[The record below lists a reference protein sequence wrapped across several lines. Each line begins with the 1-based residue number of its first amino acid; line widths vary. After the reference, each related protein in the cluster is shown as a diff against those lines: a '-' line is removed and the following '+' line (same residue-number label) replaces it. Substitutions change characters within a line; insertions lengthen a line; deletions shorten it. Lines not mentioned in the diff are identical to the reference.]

1 MTAMIQQATTTPAT
15 KETIQVVRN
24 NDIHQLAMIAFQN
37 QLRLLNYSPN
47 TFSSYISWFGI
58 FLRYFPNQRPSK
70 ITKDAILQFL
80 LQYRNR
86 PGWSASGQN
95 QLINSIKFFY
105 EKVCRQPA
113 LVFDLPRPQKPE
125 TLPTVFDE
133 REIAALINAATNL
146 KHKTILC
153 LAYAGGLRISEIVS
167 LKITDIDSKRM
178 VINLRQ
184 SKGMKDRVIML
195 SENLLNM
202 FRTYYKMYRP
212 KIYMFEGQAGRQ
224 YSSRSIG
231 LIMQHC
237 KKKAGITKKGSI
249 HAIRHSFATHLL
261 EGGTDILSI
270 KDLLGHNSLRTT
282 MIYTHVSKKHISKIQ
297 SPLDKLLPSEYFNI

>member
-1 MTAMIQQATTTPAT
+1 
-15 KETIQVVRN
+15 
-24 NDIHQLAMIAFQN
+24 
-37 QLRLLNYSPN
+37 
-47 TFSSYISWFGI
+47 
-58 FLRYFPNQRPSK
+58 
-70 ITKDAILQFL
+70 
-80 LQYRNR
+80 
-86 PGWSASGQN
+86 
-95 QLINSIKFFY
+95 
-105 EKVCRQPA
+105 
-113 LVFDLPRPQKPE
+113 
-125 TLPTVFDE
+125 
-133 REIAALINAATNL
+133 
-146 KHKTILC
+146 
-153 LAYAGGLRISEIVS
+153 
-167 LKITDIDSKRM
+167 M

-237 KKKAGITKKGSI
+237 KKKAGLTKKGSI